1 LVEKLRKIK
10 PDSPVL
16 EEVGSDLA
24 PAGKKIEHSSPMLSL
39 DKCYEL
45 EDLMSWAKK
54 LQGEVAAS
62 PKIDGLAIAIRYG
75 AKGELEVAE
84 TRGDGVKG
92 DDITQNVRRVKN
104 IPHKISLPNLEIRGE
119 IYMPLSVFKD
129 YQSEFA
135 NPRNLA
141 AGALKHKDPEK
152 TQEYRLSFFAYEI
165 FGREVA
171 DEREAQKI
179 LKSMGF
185 EPVATRFAEIDP
197 EQLKK
202 IFEEYLTQRDRF
214 DFEVDGVVYK
224 ASSMEVRNRLGASA
238 HHPRWAIA
246 YKFQGDSGTSIL
258 RDVEWSVSR
267 TGTVTPIGIIDPVKL
282 SGAMV
287 SRVSLHNVALMKEKG
302 VTLGAQVSVM
312 RRGGVIPNLEKVLK
326 KTDRP
331 VVVPKQCPSCGYAT
345 EVRDEFLHCT
355 NPKGCRKS
363 KLGELRHFVDVM
375 EIDGFGTKLI
385 EQLYDAGF
393 VEEIYDFYT
402 LTVDDLL
409 SLERV
414 GEILAKKL
422 IGNIESRRS
431 VPLAL
436 FLRSLG
442 IHELGKH
449 MSQLLEKKYR
459 NLESIL
465 NVTEEELVQ
474 VHTVGEIIAKEVTA
488 GLRKKKK
495 IINRLLKYVR
505 LKEKTSAKEGA
516 LSGKSFLFT
525 GKMATMPRGE
535 AEKQVE
541 ANGGEIALGVTKD
554 LDYLVIGSEGYKNRD
569 KGNKWIKAETL
580 IQKGAEIKILS
591 EEEFF
596 KLLGK

>member
-1 LVEKLRKIK
+1 
-10 PDSPVL
+10 
-16 EEVGSDLA
+16 
-24 PAGKKIEHSSPMLSL
+24 
-39 DKCYEL
+39 
-45 EDLMSWAKK
+45 
-54 LQGEVAAS
+54 
-62 PKIDGLAIAIRYG
+62 
-75 AKGELEVAE
+75 
-84 TRGDGVKG
+84 
-92 DDITQNVRRVKN
+92 
-104 IPHKISLPNLEIRGE
+104 
-119 IYMPLSVFKD
+119 
-129 YQSEFA
+129 
-135 NPRNLA
+135 
-141 AGALKHKDPEK
+141 
-152 TQEYRLSFFAYEI
+152 
-165 FGREVA
+165 
-171 DEREAQKI
+171 
-179 LKSMGF
+179 
-185 EPVATRFAEIDP
+185 
-197 EQLKK
+197 
-202 IFEEYLTQRDRF
+202 
-214 DFEVDGVVYK
+214 
-224 ASSMEVRNRLGASA
+224 
-238 HHPRWAIA
+238 
-246 YKFQGDSGTSIL
+246 
-258 RDVEWSVSR
+258 
-267 TGTVTPIGIIDPVKL
+267 
-282 SGAMV
+282 
-287 SRVSLHNVALMKEKG
+287 
-302 VTLGAQVSVM
+302 M